1 MILVLQVETSIT
13 ARPTVG
19 VGLVDTVFGTI
30 TIRGT
35 KATKFA

>member
-19 VGLVDTVFGTI
+19 VGLVDTVYGTS

-35 KATKFA
+35 KAT